1 MLFIHQQ
8 IQSFLNLGVCKEY
21 PMMAKAKVPKKSV
34 GVNSPAPPAS
44 TPPVSSDPLVA
55 PVAAAPGGSAI
66 EPEKTEVMKAEPFQS
81 VSAKP
86 ELTKTPGP
94 SATKTES
101 RKTAGRPEIVKSE
114 TRANL
119 VPINV
124 EEEIRRLA
132 YIFSERRG
140 FEAGH
145 ETEDWLRAERE
156 IRQRYHQQSA

>member
-1 MLFIHQQ
+1 
-8 IQSFLNLGVCKEY
+8 
-21 PMMAKAKVPKKSV
+21 MMAKAKVPKKSV
-34 GVNSPAPPAS
+34 GVNPPAPLTS
-44 TPPVSSDPLVA
+44 TPPVSFDPLVA
-55 PVAAAPGGSAI
+55 PVAAVPGRSAI
-66 EPEKTEVMKAEPFQS
+66 APEKTEAMKSEPFRSASSQS
-81 VSAKP
+81 ASAESGPAKTEAAKP
-86 ELTKTPGP
+86 ELAKTSAV
-94 SATKTES
+94 SATKTEL
-101 RKTAGRPEIVKSE
+101 RKTGSRPEIVKNE

-145 ETEDWLRAERE
+145 ETEDWLKAERE